1 MTTGSPPEGPPPPW
15 TDVHQTVLSTLD
27 ALQSSTGW
35 IATAA
40 TVGIE
45 PIFERVLQ
53 QVCGPRD
60 VRPEAYIDV
69 ITRDAGM
76 RREVQ
81 QRLARLMEHPGLV
94 AQRREAQRREAEHQL
109 YVLQYVLSGQEP
121 PEWVWATVD
130 EAQQEELREAAESGE
145 ERDAALL
152 VRVKGALGKLT
163 AVPSTYG
170 TCEDC
175 GQPILLER
183 LQLVPYAECCA
194 ACQRKREGVPE
205 EQPDPEVPVR
215 YF

>member
-1 MTTGSPPEGPPPPW
+1 MTIPEDPLSSW
-15 TDVHQTVLSTLD
+15 KEIHQSVLSMLD

-45 PIFERVLQ
+45 PLFERVLK
-53 QVCGPRD
+53 QVCGPKG
-60 VRPEAYIDV
+60 VRPEEYIEV
-69 ITRDAGM
+69 ITRDAPM

-81 QRLARLMEHPGLV
+81 QRLSKLMEHPGLL

-109 YVLQYVLSGQEP
+109 HVLKYVLSGHEP
-121 PEWVWATVD
+121 PDWVWSTI
-130 EAQQEELREAAESGE
+130 EAQQQEQLKDVAESGE
-145 ERDAALL
+145 DRNPELL
-152 VRVKGALGKLT
+152 LRVQRALGKLST
-163 AVPSTYG
+163 VPPTYG

-175 GQPILLER
+175 GNPILLER
-183 LQLVPYAECCA
+183 LQLVPFAECCA

-205 EQPDPEVPVR
+205 AVPDPEVPVT